1 MFGSNSVCNLFS
13 EKTKT
18 DRFQPYASYVRSGL
32 SLRHF
37 LQHFEC
43 LFTISRESLN
53 PESSVAKFLA
63 KDV

>member
-1 MFGSNSVCNLFS
+1 M
-13 EKTKT
+13 EKTQT
-18 DRFQPYASYVRSGL
+18 DCVQPYASYVRSGL

-37 LQHFEC
+37 LQIFEC

-53 PESSVAKFLA
+53 PESSMAKFLA